1 MSRSFPANCGEADQI
16 GVTEIDQIGR
26 GKLFC
31 VGKLGKNRTKTGPQR
46 KNTALKG
53 EKSQSLGKSGRLG
66 GRKDPLI
73 TATIGMF
80 PKQISG
86 TSEFFVTLQPSS
98 PAPDQKNL
106 SLSPA
111 RVVFQK
117 GNRMSLLLSK
127 SLRYGFSNLP
137 LNVANIVTVY
147 LNRCYRT
154 MV

>member
-111 RVVFQK
+111 RIVFQK
-117 GNRMSLLLSK
+117 GNRMSLLLR
-127 SLRYGFSNLP
+127 LTGGDGFCYAALDVSMLV
-137 LNVANIVTVY
+137 NVD
-147 LNRCYRT
+147 L
-154 MV
+154 